1 MEHFRADIGVI
12 GLAVMGRNLAL
23 NFSDR
28 GFRVAVFNH
37 EPEMTRDFMVQG
49 GEVRGF
55 ISAKSIRDL
64 VSSLHRPR
72 RILMMIKA
80 GAPVD
85 SVLAGLLPLLS
96 RGDVVMDGGNSNY
109 HDTERRQK
117 LARARGVS
125 FLGVGVSGGEY
136 GARNGPSIMPG
147 GDRSA
152 YKLVAPVL
160 EKAAALT
167 GDGPCCTYVGAGSA
181 GHFTKMVH
189 NGIEYALMQVIAEAW
204 DIMKTGLGMRAA
216 ETRDVFEKWNDG
228 PLSSYLVEIT
238 AQVLGKMDEK
248 GRRPLVELIAD
259 SAGQKGTGKWT
270 TQAALDLGV
279 PVPTIT
285 AAVDSRIISGHP
297 ETRARASRILG
308 GASARIHVPRARL
321 VSALMHAVRG
331 ASLISYGQGLHLLAR
346 ASRDYGYGIRLAEV
360 CRIWK
365 GGCIIRARE
374 LDLLADAFRAKPG
387 MEHLFESKRYAS
399 AVRLCSAPLRWVVE
413 QAVAARIPVP
423 ALASALS
430 YRDSFVRVRLPSNLI
445 QAQRDLF
452 GAHTFRRID
461 RPGVFHA
468 DWEG

>member
-1 MEHFRADIGVI
+1 
-12 GLAVMGRNLAL
+12 MGRNLAL
-23 NFSDR
+23 NLSDR
-28 GFRVAVFNH
+28 GFRVAVFNQ
-37 EPEMTRDFMVQG
+37 EPVMTRDFMAQG

-55 ISAKSIRDL
+55 IAAKSLRDL
-64 VSSLHRPR
+64 TCSLRRPR

-85 SVLAGLLPLLS
+85 SVLASLLPLLT

-117 LARARGVS
+117 LARVRGVS
-125 FLGVGVSGGEY
+125 FMGVGVSGGEY

-152 YKLVAPVL
+152 YNLVKGVL

-167 GDGPCCTYVGAGSA
+167 SDGPCCAYIGAGSA

-204 DIMKTGLGMRAA
+204 DIMKTGLGMSTE
-216 ETRDVFEKWNDG
+216 ETRNVFAEWNNG
-228 PLSSYLVEIT
+228 LLSSYLVEIT
-238 AQVLGKMDEK
+238 AQVLGKVDEK
-248 GRRPLVELIAD
+248 SRRPLVELIAD

-285 AAVDSRIISGHP
+285 AAVDARIISGHP
-297 ETRARASRILG
+297 EARARAAKLLG
-308 GASARIHVPRARL
+308 GASGRIKIPRARL
-321 VSALMHAVRG
+321 VSALMYAVRG

-346 ASRDYGYGIRLAEV
+346 ASREYGYGIRLDEV

-374 LDLLADAFRAKPG
+374 LDLLMKAFHAKPT

-399 AVRLCSAPLRWVVE
+399 AVRVCSAPLRWLVE
-413 QAVAARIPVP
+413 QSVAARIPVP
-423 ALASALS
+423 ALSSALA
-430 YRDSFVRVRLPSNLI
+430 YRDSFARVNLPSNLI

-452 GAHTFRRID
+452 GAHTFKRND
-461 RPGVFHA
+461 RKGIYHA
-468 DWEG
+468 DWSE